1 GVRVTVPVPQILV
14 GDVLRI
20 APGRALPTDARVT
33 TKGGLVSLAV
43 LNGEA
48 DPKDVVPGDDVPA
61 GAIVERM
68 ALEVV
73 ATRDP
78 RDSTL
83 ARLAALVEQ
92 ARQRR
97 SRVERLADILA
108 RVLVIAVAIVAAVA
122 FVVGQRIHGFEWGL
136 SAALAVALI
145 ACPCS

>member
-1 GVRVTVPVPQILV
+1 LLLTTIGRYLEAIARTAASASLNERLRLGSDTSEVIRDGVRVTVPVPQILV

-33 TKGGLVSLAV
+33 TKGGSVSLAV

-97 SRVERLADILA
+97 SRVERLA
-108 RVLVIAVAIVAAVA
+108 
-122 FVVGQRIHGFEWGL
+122 
-136 SAALAVALI
+136 
-145 ACPCS
+145 